1 MVWYG
6 MVCPAVSGRRIACP
20 SRSPLRARG
29 RGSSRHRHRAGWCT
43 QGGGGLAALSP
54 TPCPPIPLPLVLP
67 SLAPL
72 TASTA
77 AVLAW
82 RRVQDGACCRPL
94 CGARPPHW
102 LHPQVWPATKCW
114 RVPPGI
120 GHHPQVVHDILLW
133 GARSGLSV
141 TRAMWR
147 LQDPSLVALPLALA
161 PHGSWRVPPGIGH
174 DPQAW
179 EGSARHRAPPTSCR
193 EGRNTCVV
201 HRGGQL
207 PCPLETACV
216 LGPFAGRHAC
226 GRVPPGIGH
235 HPPAVHDILPWGAHS
250 GLSVTRAGCRL
261 LDPSLVAS
269 PLALAPHKSRRVPPG
284 IGHDPQAWEGSA
296 RHRAPPTSMGGFRP
310 A

>member
-1 MVWYG
+1 MHPG
-6 MVCPAVSGRRIACP
+6 
-20 SRSPLRARG
+20 
-29 RGSSRHRHRAGWCT
+29 
-43 QGGGGLAALSP
+43 GGGGLAALSP

-72 TASTA
+72 TAGTA

-141 TRAMWR
+141 TRAMCR

-161 PHGSWRVPPGIGH
+161 PHKSWRVPPGIGQKH
-174 DPQAW
+174 
-179 EGSARHRAPPTSCR
+179 SASLCNSKRAVRRIWLKPANHKQSPLFQVSPAQPHFRVLRVRHR
-193 EGRNTCVV
+193 
-201 HRGGQL
+201 
-207 PCPLETACV
+207 LEAIWC
-216 LGPFAGRHAC
+216 LRS
-226 GRVPPGIGH
+226 PG
-235 HPPAVHDILPWGAHS
+235 DD
-250 GLSVTRAGCRL
+250 TR
-261 LDPSLVAS
+261 
-269 PLALAPHKSRRVPPG
+269 
-284 IGHDPQAWEGSA
+284 
-296 RHRAPPTSMGGFRP
+296 
-310 A
+310 